1 MLADYSTSEIVLED
15 ASALVTSASRG
26 GRAVLVRRPAK
37 EYPTSH
43 ELMRMRYGA
52 AVSQSLDLPGVVKVL
67 GVEKHG
73 HTMLVTM
80 EDFGGLPLRRLLD
93 ERRFEVRE
101 VLAIAVQLAKTL
113 GDLHR
118 NHVVHCNLEPANIYV
133 NMASFTVKIAN
144 FDIASRLTRDI
155 PVIASAS
162 RLEGT
167 LAYISP
173 EQTGRMNRAVDYRTD
188 MYSLGVTLYEMLTG
202 KLPFSSSDPMALV
215 HSHIAALPEAP
226 HRVNPSVDAAVSG
239 IVMKLLAKNA
249 EDRYQSAYGL
259 GADLKECD
267 GQLKSAGTI
276 ADFTAGAHDIAA
288 DFQIPQKLYGRERE
302 KAELLAAFE
311 RVSEGAAE
319 MLLLSGY
326 SGVGKTALVS
336 EIHRPTVERR
346 GYFISGKFDQLHNVP
361 HGAMIQAFQ
370 GLIRE
375 LLSESDKSIAVL
387 RESLLEA
394 LGSSGQVVIDV
405 IPEVALIVGRQPP
418 VPELAPAET
427 QHRFNLVFR
436 RFIGVFAAKQHP
448 LSIFLDDLQWADS
461 ASLGLLRLVLG
472 DPGTRF
478 LFLVGAYRGNEVHGN
493 HPLLAAI
500 EELRKGQAGMSG
512 VKEIALRP
520 LDPADVR
527 RIILDTLGCPDDDAA
542 RDLARLVSQ
551 RTEGN
556 PFFINQFLTSLNAR
570 KLFTFDPD
578 LGRWQWSLA
587 RIQEAGIT
595 EDIAGLMAERI
606 GLLPEASQ
614 RALRLASCIGTTFDL
629 TTLALI
635 SERTRDE
642 TAGDLWEPVQAGLL
656 LPVGDEYKYLEA
668 KDILLT
674 LETTGPESRS
684 VQYQFPHDRVRE
696 AAYALIADDVKQ
708 ALHLRIGR
716 LRLSSTPEASREA
729 KIFEIVNQLDMST
742 GLIDSLEERRELA
755 GLNLVAGRKAKAA
768 SAYELALKY
777 LEVGVTLLGADAWE
791 NDHDLTFRLRRQ
803 RAECACLLGKL
814 DEAEKGF
821 DEALQRAATVEE
833 KAEIYSLKILLCMS
847 RSDYEGMMRA
857 GRAALALHGI
867 IVPEADGLK
876 AAIEVESAT
885 LKVRLRDRNIPD
897 LVNLPEAHDE
907 QFKARARLI
916 SHTLING
923 AYVKPELF
931 QLLSL
936 FLVNQSIEHGI
947 TPGAAL
953 GYVTYAMRLLAT
965 TDDHVSAHAV
975 GRVAMALAERVDD
988 VNFRARVGFF
998 FGAYVNPWLRHVRT
1012 SFPILEQSAAGQL
1025 EAGSP
1030 HGSGVAV
1037 GQGTYLALL
1046 SGDELSAL
1054 HDRAFRH
1061 LENHQRTG
1069 NMAVAVF
1076 FACFLRTI
1084 LLLTKGAIPP
1094 DQESVLG
1101 ATALAVRAVHPAV
1114 QMTLNLLGLIVAVL
1128 FEDHALALTMATE
1141 GSARIQFVFGHV
1153 SETEFRFH
1161 RALLFA
1167 ALTTEGTAEER
1178 AARQTTLGEDLIKLE
1193 RWSAQCPENFA
1204 HKHLLA
1210 AAEVARVADDE
1221 VRAMSLY
1228 DRAIE
1233 AATAHDFPHHQALA
1247 NELAGRFH
1255 LGRGRRKIARAYLID
1270 ARYGYLRWGA
1280 AAKVAAM
1287 DARYADVLPRDDKRA
1302 TTEGTSGAALDLM
1315 AVMKASQAISGEI
1328 VLGELLR
1335 KLMSTV
1341 VENAGAQRGLLV
1353 LKGDHELI
1361 VEAGS
1366 ALASSGQILVTEEP
1380 IEGRSDVSLA
1390 IVRYVERTRESVVLG
1405 DAANIGQFRSDPYVS
1420 QERPKSILCLPVIE
1434 QQKLVGVLYLE
1445 NNLVANAFTPERCKV
1460 LELLASQAAISLE
1473 NARLYDTLENRVQVR
1488 TQELSTSNEE
1498 LSRALTRLKETQKQL
1513 IMQEKLA
1520 SLGALTSGIAHE
1532 IKNPL
1537 NFINNFA
1544 ELTIGLVDDL
1554 GSEVESQQA
1563 RLDPGSV
1570 AMIEEIVADLRQNA
1584 AKINEHGKRAD
1595 SIVSA
1600 MLEHAR
1606 SGVGER
1612 RDVDVNALLAEYANL
1627 AYQGFRSQDSA
1638 FNVTIETSY
1647 DPAVGLLYIV
1657 PQEVGRVF
1665 LNLINNACYAAR
1677 AQRQRLGER
1686 FAPTLR
1692 LTTHRAGDK
1701 VEIRVRDNGDGI
1713 PPAVREK
1720 IFNPFFT
1727 TKPAGEGTG
1736 LGLSISYEI
1745 VQSNGGTLAVDTVPG
1760 SFTEFIITLPQ
1771 RTAA

>member
-1 MLADYSTSEIVLED
+1 MLADYSTSEIVLAD
-15 ASALVTSASRG
+15 ASALVTSGSRE
-26 GRAVLVRRPAK
+26 GRPVLVRRPAK

-43 ELMRMRYGA
+43 ELVRMRYGA
-52 AVSQSLDLPGVVKVL
+52 AVSQSLDLPGVVQVL
-67 GVEKHG
+67 GVEKRG
-73 HTMLVTM
+73 NLVLVTM
-80 EDFGGLPLRRLLD
+80 EDFGGVPLRRLID
-93 ERRFEVRE
+93 ERRFDVRE
-101 VLAIAVQLAKTL
+101 ALAIAVQLAKTL

-118 NHVVHCNLEPANIYV
+118 NHVVHRNLEPANIYV
-133 NMASFTVKIAN
+133 NTATGTVKIAN
-144 FDIASRLTRDI
+144 FDIASRLTRDN
-155 PVIASAS
+155 PMTTSAS
-162 RLEGT
+162 RLEGNV
-167 LAYISP
+167 AYISP
-173 EQTGRMNRAVDYRTD
+173 EQTGRMNRVVDYRTD

-202 KLPFSSSDPMALV
+202 KLPFTGGDPMALV

-226 HRVNPSVDAAVSG
+226 HRVNPSIDGAVSA

-259 GADLKECD
+259 GADLKDCD
-267 GQLKSAGTI
+267 RQLEDAGTI
-276 ADFTAGAHDIAA
+276 AEFVPGAHDIAA

-302 KAELLAAFE
+302 QGELLAAFA

-326 SGVGKTALVS
+326 SGIGKTALVS
-336 EIHRPTVERR
+336 EILRPTVERR
-346 GYFISGKFDQLHNVP
+346 GYFISGKFDQLHNAP

-375 LLSESDKSIAVL
+375 LLSESDKSIAIL
-387 RESLLEA
+387 RASLLEA
-394 LGSSGQVVIDV
+394 LGSSGQVVVDV

-418 VPELAPAET
+418 VPDLAAAET

-436 RFIGVFAAKQHP
+436 RFIGVFAAKDHP

-461 ASLGLLRLVLG
+461 ASLGLLRLLLG
-472 DPGTRF
+472 DPSTHH
-478 LFLVGAYRGNEVHGN
+478 LFLIGAYRGSEIQGN
-493 HPLLAAI
+493 HPLLAVI
-500 EELRKGQAGMSG
+500 EELRKGHAGVSG

-527 RIILDTLGCPDDDAA
+527 RILIDTLGCPDDDAA
-542 RDLARLVSQ
+542 RDLARLVSH

-556 PFFINQFLTSLNAR
+556 PFFVNQFLTSLNAR

-578 LGRWQWSLA
+578 LGRWQWSLLQ
-587 RIQEAGIT
+587 IQEAGIT
-595 EDIAGLMAERI
+595 EDVASLMAERI

-629 TTLALI
+629 ATLALI
-635 SERTRDE
+635 SGRTRE
-642 TAGDLWEPVQAGLL
+642 QAAGDLWEPVQAGLL
-656 LPVGDEYKYLEA
+656 VPIGDDYKYFEA
-668 KDILLT
+668 KT
-674 LETTGPESRS
+674 LSQSQELTGPETRAIH
-684 VQYQFPHDRVRE
+684 YKFPHDRVRE
-696 AAYALIADDVKQ
+696 AAHEQIDADAKR
-708 ALHLRIGR
+708 ALHLQIGR
-716 LRLSSTPEASREA
+716 LRLSNTPEEGREA
-729 KIFEIVNQLDMST
+729 KIFEIVNQLDL
-742 GLIDSLEERRELA
+742 GAELIDDREERRELA
-755 GLNLVAGRKAKAA
+755 ALNLLAGRRAKGA
-768 SAYELALKY
+768 SAYELAVRY
-777 LEVGVTLLGADAWE
+777 LDMGKSLLGPDSWDT
-791 NDHDLTFRLRRQ
+791 DHDLAFRLHRQ
-803 RAECACLLGKL
+803 RAECACLLGRL
-814 DEAEKGF
+814 DEADQGF
-821 DEALQRAATVEE
+821 DEALARAATVEE
-833 KAEIYSLKILLCMS
+833 KAEIYSLEILLCMS
-847 RSDYEGMMRA
+847 RSDYEGMMSA
-857 GRAALALHGI
+857 GRAALALHGVV
-867 IVPEADGLK
+867 VPEAAGLK
-876 AAIEVESAT
+876 AAIEIESAT
-885 LKVRLRDRNIPD
+885 LKVRLQDRDIPD
-897 LVNLPEAHDE
+897 LVNLPEALDE
-907 QFKARARLI
+907 QVRARARLI

-931 QLLSL
+931 QLLS
-936 FLVNQSIEHGI
+936 FYLVNLSIEHGL
-947 TPGAAL
+947 TPGAGL

-988 VNFRARVGFF
+988 VNFRARVAFF
-998 FGAYVNPWLRHVRT
+998 FGAYVNPWMRHVRS

-1030 HGSGVAV
+1030 HGSGIAA
-1037 GQGTYLALL
+1037 GQGTYLALF

-1054 HDRAFRH
+1054 HDRAQRH
-1061 LENHQRTG
+1061 LETHERQG
-1069 NMAVAVF
+1069 NRPVAVF
-1076 FACFLRTI
+1076 FACLLRAI
-1084 LLLTKGAIPP
+1084 VLLTKGAIPP
-1094 DQESVLG
+1094 EQEAVLG
-1101 ATALAVRAVHPAV
+1101 ATALAARAVHPAV

-1167 ALTTEGTAEER
+1167 ALSAEGTTEER
-1178 AARQTTLGEDLIKLE
+1178 AAREATLGEDLIKLE

-1210 AAEVARVADDE
+1210 AAEVARVAGDE
-1221 VRAMSLY
+1221 MRAMALY
-1228 DRAIE
+1228 DQAIE

-1255 LGRGRRKIARAYLID
+1255 LASGRRKIARAYLVD

-1280 AAKVAAM
+1280 AAKVTAM
-1287 DARYADVLPRDDKRA
+1287 DARYADVLPRGDQRA
-1302 TTEGTSGAALDLM
+1302 TEGTSGAALDLM

-1335 KLMSTV
+1335 KLMRTV

-1353 LKGDHELI
+1353 LKGEHEVI
-1361 VEAGS
+1361 VEAGGAAVS
-1366 ALASSGQILVTEEP
+1366 ADQILVSEAPLED
-1380 IEGRSDVSLA
+1380 RSDVSLA

-1405 DAANIGQFRSDPYVS
+1405 DAANAGQFRSDPYVS
-1420 QERPKSILCLPVIE
+1420 RVRPKSILCLPVIE
-1434 QQKLVGVLYLE
+1434 QQKLVGILYLE
-1445 NNLVANAFTPERCKV
+1445 NNLVASAFTPERCKV

-1473 NARLYDTLENRVQVR
+1473 NARLYDTLENRVEVR

-1520 SLGALTSGIAHE
+1520 SLGTLTSGIAHE

-1544 ELTIGLVDDL
+1544 ELTVTLVDDL
-1554 GSEVESQQA
+1554 GAEVQSQQA

-1570 AMIEEIVADLRQNA
+1570 AAIDEMVADLRQNA

-1612 RDVDVNALLAEYANL
+1612 RDVDVNALLAEYGNL

-1647 DPAVGLLYIV
+1647 DPEVGLLHIV
-1657 PQEVGRVF
+1657 PQEIGRVF
-1665 LNLINNACYAAR
+1665 LNLMNNACYAAR
-1677 AQRQRLGER
+1677 AQRLRLGER
-1686 FAPTLR
+1686 FSPTLCLSTR
-1692 LTTHRAGDK
+1692 RAGDK

-1760 SFTEFIITLPQ
+1760 SFTEFIITLPR
-1771 RTAA
+1771 RTAG

>member
-1 MLADYSTSEIVLED
+1 MPADYSTSEIVLED
-15 ASALVTSASRG
+15 ASALVTSSSRE
-26 GRAVLVRRPAK
+26 GRAVLLRRPAK

-67 GVEKHG
+67 GVEKRG
-73 HTMLVTM
+73 HILLVTM

-101 VLAIAVQLAKTL
+101 ALAIALQLAKTL

-118 NHVVHCNLEPANIYV
+118 NHVVHRGLEPANIYV
-133 NMASFTVKIAN
+133 NTATGTVKIAN
-144 FDIASRLTRDI
+144 FDIASRLTRDN
-155 PVIASAS
+155 PVTTSAS
-162 RLEGT
+162 RLEGN

-173 EQTGRMNRAVDYRTD
+173 EQTGRMNRAADYRTD

-202 KLPFSSSDPMALV
+202 KLPFTAGDPMALV

-226 HRVNPSVDAAVSG
+226 HRVNPSIDAAVSA

-249 EDRYQSAYGL
+249 EDRYQSGYGL

-267 GQLKSAGTI
+267 SQLKSAGTI
-276 ADFTAGAHDIAA
+276 SEFVPGAHDIAS

-302 KAELLAAFE
+302 KTELLAAFA

-319 MLLLSGY
+319 MLLLSGS
-326 SGVGKTALVS
+326 SGLGKTALVS
-336 EIHRPTVERR
+336 EIHRPTLERR
-346 GYFISGKFDQLHNVP
+346 GHFISGKFDQLHNIP

-387 RESLLEA
+387 RGSLLEA

-418 VPELAPAET
+418 VPELAAAET

-436 RFIGVFAAKQHP
+436 RFIGVFASKEHP

-461 ASLGLLRLVLG
+461 ASLGFLRLVLG
-472 DPGTRF
+472 DPSTHY
-478 LFLVGAYRGNEVHGN
+478 LFLIGAYRGSEIQGS
-493 HPLLAAI
+493 HPLLTVI
-500 EELRKGQAGMSG
+500 EELRKGQAA
-512 VKEIALRP
+512 VKELALRP

-527 RIILDTLGCPDDDAA
+527 RIIVDTLGCPDDEAA
-542 RDLARLVSQ
+542 RDLARLVSS

-556 PFFINQFLTSLNAR
+556 PFFVNQFLTSLNAR
-570 KLFTFDPD
+570 KLFTFDPE

-595 EDIAGLMAERI
+595 DDVASLMAERI

-629 TTLALI
+629 STLALI

-642 TAGDLWEPVQAGLL
+642 AAGDLWEPVQAGLL
-656 LPVGDEYKYLEA
+656 VPVGDEYKYIEA
-668 KDILLT
+668 SDIALSSDSG
-674 LETTGPESRS
+674 GPESRS
-684 VQYQFPHDRVRE
+684 IHYQFPHDRVRE
-696 AAYALIADDVKQ
+696 AAYALIDADVKQ
-708 ALHLRIGR
+708 ALHLQIGR
-716 LRLSSTPEASREA
+716 LRLSRTPEADREA

-742 GLIDSLEERRELA
+742 ALIDGAEERRELA
-755 GLNLVAGRKAKAA
+755 DLNLLAGRKAKGA
-768 SAYELALKY
+768 SAYELALRY
-777 LEVGVTLLGADAWE
+777 LDVGRSLLGADAWE
-791 NDHDLTFRLRRQ
+791 TDHDLTFRLQRQ
-803 RAECACLLGKL
+803 RAECACLLGRL
-814 DEAEKGF
+814 DEADEGF
-821 DEALQRAATVEE
+821 DEALLRAATVEE
-833 KAEIYSLKILLCMS
+833 KAEIYSMKILLCMS

-885 LKVRLRDRNIPD
+885 LKGRLQDRNIPD
-897 LVNLPEAHDE
+897 LVDLPEARDE
-907 QFKARARLI
+907 QVKARARLI

-936 FLVNQSIEHGI
+936 YLVNQSIEHGL

-965 TDDHVSAHAV
+965 TDDHRSAHAV

-988 VNFRARVGFF
+988 VNFRARVAFF
-998 FGAYVNPWLRHVRT
+998 FGAYVNPWLQHVRS

-1030 HGSGVAV
+1030 HGSGVAA
-1037 GQGTYLALL
+1037 GQSTYLALL

-1054 HDRAFRH
+1054 HDGAQRH
-1061 LENHQRTG
+1061 LETHQRSG
-1069 NMAVAVF
+1069 NMPVAVF
-1076 FACFLRTI
+1076 FACFLRAI
-1084 LLLTKGAIPP
+1084 VLLTKGAIPEE
-1094 DQESVLG
+1094 QESVLG
-1101 ATALAVRAVHPAV
+1101 ATALAARAVHPAV
-1114 QMTLNLLGLIVAVL
+1114 QMTLNLLGLIVAFL
-1128 FEDHALALTMATE
+1128 FEDHALALRMAAE

-1167 ALTTEGTAEER
+1167 ALAAVGTEDER
-1178 AARQTTLGEDLIKLE
+1178 AARRTTLGEDLIKLE

-1210 AAEVARVADDE
+1210 TAEVARVAGDE
-1221 VRAMSLY
+1221 VRAMALY
-1228 DRAIE
+1228 DQAIE

-1255 LGRGRRKIARAYLID
+1255 LAHGRRKIARAYLVD

-1287 DARYADVLPRDDKRA
+1287 DAKYGDILPRDDRRA
-1302 TTEGTSGAALDLM
+1302 TEGTSGAALDLL

-1328 VLGELLR
+1328 VLGELVR

-1353 LKGDHELI
+1353 LKGDHEVI
-1361 VEAGS
+1361 VEAGGE
-1366 ALASSGQILVTEEP
+1366 ATADQILVSEAP

-1405 DAANIGQFRSDPYVS
+1405 DAANAGQFRSDPYVS
-1420 QERPKSILCLPVIE
+1420 QVRPKSILCLPVIE
-1434 QQKLVGVLYLE
+1434 QQKLVGILYLE

-1488 TQELSTSNEE
+1488 TRELSTSNEE
-1498 LSRALTRLKETQKQL
+1498 LSRALARLKETQKQL

-1544 ELTIGLVDDL
+1544 ELTVGLVDDL
-1554 GSEVESQQA
+1554 GSEVLSQKA
-1563 RLDPGSV
+1563 RLDPDSV

-1595 SIVSA
+1595 SIVCA

-1612 RDVDVNALLAEYANL
+1612 RDVDVNALLAEYGNL

-1647 DPAVGLLYIV
+1647 DPTVGVMHIV
-1657 PQEVGRVF
+1657 PQEIGRVF

-1677 AQRQRLGER
+1677 AQRLRLGER
-1686 FAPTLR
+1686 FSPTLR
-1692 LTTHRAGDK
+1692 LTTRRAGDK

-1760 SFTEFIITLPQ
+1760 SFTEFVITLPQ
-1771 RTAA
+1771 RMTS

>member
-15 ASALVTSASRG
+15 ASALVTSGSRD
-26 GRAVLVRRPAK
+26 GRPVLLRRPAK

-43 ELMRMRYGA
+43 ELIRMRYGA
-52 AVSQSLDLPGVVKVL
+52 AVSQSLDLPGVVQVL
-67 GVEKHG
+67 DVVKRSNS
-73 HTMLVTM
+73 LLITM
-80 EDFGGLPLRRLLD
+80 EDFGGRPLRRLLD

-101 VLAIAVQLAKTL
+101 ALAIALQLATTL

-118 NHVVHCNLEPANIYV
+118 SHVVHRNLEPANIYV
-133 NMASFTVKIAN
+133 NMATGTVKIAN
-144 FDIASRLTRDI
+144 FDIASRLTRDN
-155 PVIASAS
+155 PVPTSAS
-162 RLEGT
+162 LLEGN

-202 KLPFSSSDPMALV
+202 KLPFTGGDAMALV
-215 HSHIAALPEAP
+215 HSHLAALPEAP
-226 HRVNPSVDAAVSG
+226 HRVNPSIDGAVSA
-239 IVMKLLAKNA
+239 IVMKLLARNA
-249 EDRYQSAYGL
+249 EDRYQSAHGL
-259 GADLKECD
+259 GADLKDCD
-267 GQLKSAGTI
+267 SQLKNAGTI
-276 ADFTAGAHDIAA
+276 SEFVPGAHDLAA
-288 DFQIPQKLYGRERE
+288 DFQLPQKLYGRERE
-302 KAELLAAFE
+302 KADLLAAFA

-319 MLLLSGY
+319 MRILSGY
-326 SGVGKTALVS
+326 SGIGKTALVS
-336 EIHRPTVERR
+336 EIHRPTFERR

-387 RESLLEA
+387 RGSLLEA

-418 VPELAPAET
+418 VPELAAAET
-427 QHRFNLVFR
+427 QHRWNLVFR
-436 RFIGVFAAKQHP
+436 RFIGVFAAKEHP
-448 LSIFLDDLQWADS
+448 LAIFLDDLQWADS
-461 ASLGLLRLVLG
+461 ASLGLLRLVLE
-472 DPGTRF
+472 DPGTRY
-478 LFLVGAYRGNEVHGN
+478 LLLIGAYRDNEIQGN
-493 HPLLAAI
+493 HPLLAMI
-500 EELRKGQAGMSG
+500 EGLRKGQAA

-520 LDPADVR
+520 LEPADVR
-527 RIILDTLGCPDDDAA
+527 RIILDTLGCPDDEAA
-542 RDLARLVSQ
+542 HDLARLVSH

-556 PFFINQFLTSLNAR
+556 PFFVNQFLTSLNAR

-578 LGRWQWSLA
+578 LGRWQWSLE
-587 RIQEAGIT
+587 RIQEAGVT
-595 EDIAGLMAERI
+595 DDVASLMAERI
-606 GLLPEASQ
+606 GLLPEASR

-629 TTLALI
+629 STLALI
-635 SERTRDE
+635 SERTRE
-642 TAGDLWEPVQAGLL
+642 EAAGDLREPVQAGLL
-656 LPVGDEYKYLEA
+656 LPVGEGYKYFEA
-668 KDILLT
+668 KPLSQSQELI
-674 LETTGPESRS
+674 GPGSRS
-684 VQYQFPHDRVRE
+684 IDYRFPHDRVRE
-696 AAYALIADDVKQ
+696 AAYALIDADGKQ

-716 LRLSSTPEASREA
+716 LRLSTTPEASREA

-742 GLIDSLEERRELA
+742 ALIDSPEERRELA
-755 GLNLVAGRKAKAA
+755 GLNLVAGRKAKGA
-768 SAYELALKY
+768 SAYELALRY
-777 LEVGVTLLGADAWE
+777 LDVGIALLGADSWE
-791 NDHDLTFRLRRQ
+791 IDHDLTFRLHRQ
-803 RAECACLLGKL
+803 RAECACLLGRL
-814 DEAEKGF
+814 DEADRGF
-821 DEALQRAATVEE
+821 DEALERSATVEE

-847 RSDYEGMMRA
+847 RAHYEGMMRA
-857 GRAALALHGI
+857 GRAALALHGVV
-867 IVPEADGLK
+867 VPEAEGLE

-885 LKVRLRDRNIPD
+885 LKLRLADRDIPD
-897 LVNLPEAHDE
+897 LVNLPEAEDE
-907 QFKARARLI
+907 VIKARARLI
-916 SHTLING
+916 SRTLING

-931 QLLSL
+931 QLLS
-936 FLVNQSIEHGI
+936 FYLVNQSIEHGL

-988 VNFRARVGFF
+988 VNFRARVAFF

-1030 HGSGVAV
+1030 HGSGVAA
-1037 GQGTYLALL
+1037 GQSTYLALL

-1054 HDRAFRH
+1054 HDRAQRH
-1061 LENHQRTG
+1061 LETHQRTG

-1076 FACFLRTI
+1076 FACFLRAIT
-1084 LLLTKGAIPP
+1084 LLTKGSISP
-1094 DQESVLG
+1094 DQEAVLG
-1101 ATALAVRAVHPAV
+1101 VTALATRAVHPAV
-1114 QMTLNLLGLIVAVL
+1114 QMTLNLLGLIVAFL

-1167 ALTTEGTAEER
+1167 ALAAEGTAEER
-1178 AARQTTLGEDLIKLE
+1178 AARQAALDEDLIKLE

-1210 AAEVARVADDE
+1210 TAEVARVAGDE

-1228 DRAIE
+1228 DQAIE

-1255 LGRGRRKIARAYLID
+1255 LARGRRKIARAYLID
-1270 ARYGYLRWGA
+1270 ARHGYLRWGA

-1287 DARYADVLPRDDKRA
+1287 DARYVDVLPRDAQRA
-1302 TTEGTSGAALDLM
+1302 TEGTSGAALDLM
-1315 AVMKASQAISGEI
+1315 AVMKASRAISGEI

-1353 LKGDHELI
+1353 LKGDHEVI
-1361 VEAGS
+1361 VEAGGE
-1366 ALASSGQILVTEEP
+1366 ASSADQIQVSEAP
-1380 IEGRSDVSLA
+1380 IEARSDVSLA

-1405 DAANIGQFRSDPYVS
+1405 DAANAGQFRSDPYVS
-1420 QERPKSILCLPVIE
+1420 QVRPKSILCLPVVE
-1434 QQKLVGVLYLE
+1434 QQKLVGILYLE

-1473 NARLYDTLENRVQVR
+1473 NARLYDTLESRVQVR
-1488 TQELSTSNEE
+1488 TRELSTSNEE

-1544 ELTIGLVDDL
+1544 ELTVGLVDDL
-1554 GSEVESQQA
+1554 GASVLGQQA

-1647 DPAVGLLYIV
+1647 DPGVGLLRIV
-1657 PQEVGRVF
+1657 PQEIGRVF
-1665 LNLINNACYAAR
+1665 LNLMNNACYAAR
-1677 AQRQRLGER
+1677 ARRLRLGER
-1686 FAPTLR
+1686 FSPTLR
-1692 LTTHRAGDK
+1692 LTTRLAGDK

-1771 RTAA
+1771 QTTG

>member
-1 MLADYSTSEIVLED
+1 MLPEHSSSEIVLED
-15 ASALVTSASRG
+15 ATALVTSASRS
-26 GRAVLVRRPAK
+26 GRAVLLRRPAK

-67 GVEKHG
+67 AVEKHG
-73 HTMLVTM
+73 NTLLVMM
-80 EDFGGLPLRRLLD
+80 EDFGGRPLRRHLD

-101 VLAIAVQLAKTL
+101 ALAIAVQIAKTL
-113 GDLHR
+113 GDLHL
-118 NHVVHCNLEPANIYV
+118 NHVVHRNLEPANIYV
-133 NMASFTVKIAN
+133 NQATGTVKIAN
-144 FDIASRLTRDI
+144 FDIASRLTRDN
-155 PVIASAS
+155 PVLTSAS

-202 KLPFSSSDPMALV
+202 KLPFDSTDPMALV

-226 HRVNPSVDAAVSG
+226 HLVNPSVDGAVSA

-249 EDRYQSAYGL
+249 EDRYQSAFGL
-259 GADLKECD
+259 GADLKDCD
-267 GQLKSAGTI
+267 SQLKSSGTI
-276 ADFTAGAHDIAA
+276 ADFAPGAHDVAA

-302 KAELLAAFE
+302 KADLLAAFA
-311 RVSEGAAE
+311 RVSEGATE

-326 SGVGKTALVS
+326 SGVGKTALVN
-336 EIHRPTVERR
+336 EIYRPTVERR
-346 GYFISGKFDQLHNVP
+346 GYFISGKFDQLHSVP

-387 RESLLEA
+387 RERLLEA
-394 LGSSGQVVIDV
+394 LGSSGQVIIDV
-405 IPEVALIVGRQPP
+405 IPEVALIVGRQPL
-418 VPELAPAET
+418 VPELAPSET
-427 QHRFNLVFR
+427 QHRFNLIFR
-436 RFIGVFAAKQHP
+436 RFLGVFADKEHP
-448 LSIFLDDLQWADS
+448 LAIYLDDLQWADS

-472 DPGTRF
+472 DPGTHY
-478 LFLVGAYRGNEVHGN
+478 LFLIGAYRDNEVQGG
-493 HPLLAAI
+493 HPLLGVIA
-500 EELRKGQAGMSG
+500 ELRKGQAS

-527 RIILDTLGCPDDDAA
+527 RIILDTLGCPDDEAL
-542 RDLARLVSQ
+542 RELARLVSQ

-556 PFFINQFLTSLNAR
+556 PFFVNQFLTSLYAR

-587 RIQEAGIT
+587 RIQEAAIT
-595 EDIAGLMAERI
+595 EDVAGLMAERI
-606 GLLPEASQ
+606 RLLPDASQ
-614 RALRLASCIGTTFDL
+614 RALRLASCMGTTFEL
-629 TTLALI
+629 STLALI
-635 SERTRDE
+635 SERTPAEAAD
-642 TAGDLWEPVQAGLL
+642 DLWAPVQEGLIS
-656 LPVGDEYKYLEA
+656 PVGEQYKYLEA
-668 KDILLT
+668 KGLSVSQDSSGGDT
-674 LETTGPESRS
+674 LPI
-684 VQYQFPHDRVRE
+684 QYQFAHDRVRE
-696 AAYALIADDVKQ
+696 AAYALIPVDVKQ

-716 LRLSSTPEASREA
+716 LRLSTTPDPAHDA
-729 KIFEIVNQLDMST
+729 NLFEIVNQLDMST
-742 GLIDSLEERRELA
+742 ELIDSRDERRELA
-755 GLNLVAGRKAKAA
+755 VLNLIAGRKAKAA
-768 SAYELALKY
+768 TAYELAIKY
-777 LEVGVTLLGADAWE
+777 LDVGTALLGVDAWE
-791 NDHDLTFRLRRQ
+791 TDHDITFRLHRQ
-803 RAECACLLGKL
+803 RAECAYLVGKQ
-814 DEAEKGF
+814 DEADRGF
-821 DEALQRAATVEE
+821 DEALGRAASVDE
-833 KAEIYSLKILLCMS
+833 KAEIYSLKVLLCMS
-847 RSDYEGMMRA
+847 RSDYDGMLRA
-857 GRAALALHGI
+857 GTAALALHGVV
-867 IVPEADGLK
+867 VPEAEGLK
-876 AAIEVESAT
+876 AAIEVESAA
-885 LKVRLRDRNIPD
+885 LKLRLQDRNIPD
-897 LVNLPEAHDE
+897 LVNLPDAHDE
-907 QFKARARLI
+907 QVKARARLI

-936 FLVNQSIEHGI
+936 YLVNQSIEHGI

-953 GYVTYAMRLLAT
+953 GFVTYAVRLLAT

-975 GRVAMALAERVDD
+975 GRVAMAVAERVDD
-988 VNFRARVGFF
+988 LNFRARVGFF

-1030 HGSGVAV
+1030 HGAGVTA

-1054 HDRAFRH
+1054 HDRALRH
-1061 LENHQRTG
+1061 MEAHQRIG
-1069 NMAVAVF
+1069 NMPVVIF

-1084 LLLTKGAIPP
+1084 VLLTKGAIPP
-1094 DQESVLG
+1094 EQESTLG
-1101 ATALAVRAVHPAV
+1101 AEALAARAVHPAV
-1114 QMTLNLLGLIVAVL
+1114 AMTLNLLGLVVAFI
-1128 FEDHALALTMATE
+1128 FEDHAAALKMATE
-1141 GSARIQFVFGHV
+1141 GSARIQFVFGHF
-1153 SETEFRFH
+1153 SDTEFRFF

-1167 ALTTEGTAEER
+1167 APAEGATPEELESR
-1178 AARQTTLGEDLIKLE
+1178 RKTLGEDLAKLE

-1204 HKHLLA
+1204 HKHLLVT
-1210 AAEVARVADDE
+1210 AEIARVAGDE
-1221 VRAMSLY
+1221 VRAMTLY

-1233 AATAHDFPHHQALA
+1233 AAAANDFPHHQALA

-1255 LGRGRRKIARAYLID
+1255 RAHGRGKIARAYLID

-1287 DARYADVLPRDDKRA
+1287 DAKYGDILPRDDKRA
-1302 TTEGTSGAALDLM
+1302 TEGTSGAALDLM

-1328 VLGELLR
+1328 VLSELLR

-1353 LKGDHELI
+1353 LKGVHEVI
-1361 VEAGS
+1361 VEAGRT
-1366 ALASSGQILVTEEP
+1366 AGGVDRILVTEAP
-1380 IEGRSDVSLA
+1380 IEERSDVSLA

-1405 DAANIGQFRSDPYVS
+1405 DAANAGQFRSDPYVS

-1434 QQKLVGVLYLE
+1434 QKKLIGVLYLE

-1473 NARLYDTLENRVQVR
+1473 NARLYDTMENRVQER

-1544 ELTIGLVDDL
+1544 ELTVGLVDDL
-1554 GSEVESQQA
+1554 GSEVQSQQA
-1563 RLDPGSV
+1563 RLDPESV
-1570 AMIEEIVADLRQNA
+1570 AMIEEIIADLRQNA
-1584 AKINEHGKRAD
+1584 GKINEHGKRAD
-1595 SIVSA
+1595 SIVCA

-1612 RDVDVNALLAEYANL
+1612 RDVDINALLAEYANL

-1647 DPAVGLLYIV
+1647 DPEVGLLHIV

-1686 FAPTLR
+1686 FFPLLR
-1692 LTTHRAGDK
+1692 LATRRVGDK

-1713 PPAVREK
+1713 PTSVREK
-1720 IFNPFFT
+1720 MWNPFFT
-1727 TKPAGEGTG
+1727 TKPACEGTG

-1745 VQSNGGTLAVDTVPG
+1745 VQSNGGTLTVDTVPG
-1760 SFTEFIITLPQ
+1760 SFTEFIITLPRQ
-1771 RTAA
+1771 SKG